1 MGIMIFKGEN
11 LRYIFS
17 MKKSSHNSYTIHR
30 AGTQTKKTLRVKQ
43 AEVVLVPWVSL
54 FALFLSLF
62 ILSCPPPANPPADD
76 PPPPDVDQWVLDRT
90 LEHEG
95 ITRYWDYYT
104 PAGLG
109 DNPPMLILLH
119 GERAQIKATPAN
131 ISTAPGSPGRIRR
144 SLSWS
149 CPMAQTQ
156 PRDCPGAMGIST
168 EMTAGWGPEVQRPLR
183 MMWVS

>member
-119 GERAQIKATPAN
+119 GGTGSNKSNAGEHINSTWITRADQEKFVLVLPNGTDATTGL
-131 ISTAPGSPGRIRR
+131 SGSDG
-144 SLSWS
+144 
-149 CPMAQTQ
+149 
-156 PRDCPGAMGIST
+156 DFN
-168 EMTAGWGPEVQRPLR
+168 
-183 MMWVS
+183 